1 MKELRIQ
8 NFETIQNNL
17 DIKNIF
23 EKKLKNT
30 KNYTITN
37 VSEILKNNIQGKEI
51 FGTNLNLFTEKL
63 LANIFWLDDKKIKK
77 LSLDYEE
84 NLTLSQTLDHAENF
98 WGYRKI
104 NV

>member
-37 VSEILKNNIQGKEI
+37 VSEILKNNIQGKKI
-51 FGTNLNLFTEKL
+51 FGTNLDLFTEKL
-63 LANIFWLDDKKIKK
+63 LADIFWLNNKQIKK
-77 LSLDYEE
+77 LSLDYKEP
-84 NLTLSQTLDHAENF
+84 LTLSQTLDHAENF
-98 WGYRKI
+98 WKYREI